1 MVKGT
6 IIEEKTVFRMIQP
19 EDLCRQFNKR
29 VFIKNSR
36 FISSLFTFSPETP
49 LFIGF
54 SGGEE
59 FSLSLHPLFTPLHP
73 YWICNTLYTIWEE
86 KALGAIRIG
95 GFPYLSL
102 GIVSTES
109 AVSGLP
115 SNQLF
120 PGLSPHPYLLP
131 AYS

>member
-6 IIEEKTVFRMIQP
+6 IIEEKKLFSDDSARRFMQTIQQMS
-19 EDLCRQFNKR
+19 CN
-29 VFIKNSR
+29 
-36 FISSLFTFSPETP
+36 ISNPD
-49 LFIGF
+49 
-54 SGGEE
+54 
-59 FSLSLHPLFTPLHP
+59 LSLHSSPSRPYPLCLSGFREVKSFLYLFTPLHP
-73 YWICNTLYTIWEE
+73 YRNTLYAIGEE
-86 KALGAIRIG
+86 KKAKKPPKRNSSG
-95 GFPYLSL
+95 GFPYLSP